1 MQTELAPWIQTQ
13 LRQLLV
19 QRGHAWLL
27 QGPSGLGQ
35 YTLALELAR
44 AWLCEQPHADG
55 ACGACASCHAVN
67 VRTHPDLMALMPEVT
82 LLQTHW
88 PLDEKAQAEIDEKKR
103 KPSKEIRVEAMRQAI
118 EFAQRTSSRERG
130 KVVLVYPAEQM
141 NGVTAN
147 ALLKTLEE
155 PPGDVRFVLAS
166 ESVHQLL
173 PTIRSR
179 CIAHTLQWPTR
190 EVAEPWL
197 VGQGLTPVDAAS
209 LLQAM
214 GDRPE
219 DVLAFGQSARS
230 RAEWS
235 QLPRAVA
242 MGEIDVFKD
251 WSPPD
256 VVDTLQKLCHD
267 ALALAVGADPRFF
280 AAADL
285 VTRGNLRALT
295 DWAQALTRC
304 RRTADHP
311 FNTGLL
317 LEALVAQAHSA
328 LNCTP
333 ELTP

>member
-1 MQTELAPWIQTQ
+1 MQTELAPWIRTQ
-13 LRQLLV
+13 LRQLLL

-44 AWLCEQPHADG
+44 TWLCEQPHADG
-55 ACGACASCHAVN
+55 ACGVCASCHAVD
-67 VRTHPDLMALMPEVT
+67 VRTHADLMVLMPEVT
-82 LLQTHW
+82 LIQTQW
-88 PLDEKAQAEIDEKKR
+88 PLDEKAQAEIDDKKR
-103 KPSKEIRVEAMRQAI
+103 KPSKEIRVEAMRQTV
-118 EFAQRTSSRERG
+118 EFAQRTSSRGRG

-166 ESVHQLL
+166 ESAHQLL

-179 CIAHTLQWPTR
+179 CIAHTMHWPAR
-190 EVAEPWL
+190 ELAVPWL
-197 VGQGLTPVDAAS
+197 LEQGVAPSDAAS
-209 LLQAM
+209 MLRAM

-219 DVLAFGQSARS
+219 DVLAFGPSARS
-230 RAEWS
+230 STVWS
-235 QLPRAVA
+235 QIPRAVA
-242 MGEIDVFKD
+242 RGEVEMFKD
-251 WSPPD
+251 WNPPD

-285 VTRGNLRALT
+285 VTAGNVRALSN
-295 DWAQALTRC
+295 WAQALTRC

-311 FNTGLL
+311 FNAGLM

-328 LNCTP
+328 LNCKPESTP
-333 ELTP
+333 

>member
-1 MQTELAPWIQTQ
+1 MQTELAPWIQAQ

-44 AWLCEQPHADG
+44 AWLCEQPRADG

-88 PLDEKAQAEIDEKKR
+88 PLDEKAQAEIDDKKR
-103 KPSKEIRVEAMRQAI
+103 KASKEIRVEAMRQAV
-118 EFAQRTSSRERG
+118 EFAQRTSSRARG
-130 KVVLVYPAEQM
+130 KVVLIYPAEQM

-155 PPGDVRFVLAS
+155 PPGDVRFVLSS
-166 ESVHQLL
+166 ESAHRLL

-179 CIAHTLQWPTR
+179 CIAHTMHWPAR
-190 EVAEPWL
+190 EAGEAWL
-197 VGQGLTPVDAAS
+197 VGQGVASADAAS
-209 LLQAM
+209 MLRAM

-219 DVLAFGQSARS
+219 EVLAFGPSARS
-230 RAEWS
+230 STPWS

-242 MGEIDVFKD
+242 QGEVDVFKD

-256 VVDTLQKLCHD
+256 VVDALQKLCHD
-267 ALALAVGADPRFF
+267 ALALAVGANPRFF
-280 AAADL
+280 APADL
-285 VTRGNLRALT
+285 VTQGNVRALT

-311 FNTGLL
+311 FNAGLM

-328 LNCTP
+328 LNCKP
-333 ELTP
+333 EHIP

>member
-1 MQTELAPWIQTQ
+1 MQTELAPWIHAQ

-44 AWLCEQPHADG
+44 AWLCEQPHAEG
-55 ACGACASCHAVN
+55 ACGACTSCHAVD

-82 LLQTHW
+82 LLQTQW
-88 PLDEKAQAEIDEKKR
+88 PLDEKAQTEIDDKKR

-118 EFAQRTSSRERG
+118 EFAQRTSSRGRG

-155 PPGDVRFVLAS
+155 PAGEVRFVLAS
-166 ESVHQLL
+166 ESAHQLL

-179 CIAHTLQWPTR
+179 CIAHTLHWPAR
-190 EVAEPWL
+190 KVSVPWL
-197 VGQGLTPVDAAS
+197 VGLGLAPADATS
-209 LLQAM
+209 MLQAT

-219 DVLAFGQSARS
+219 DALAFGQSARS
-230 RAEWS
+230 RTEWS

-242 MGEIDVFKD
+242 KGEIDVFKD

-267 ALALAVGADPRFF
+267 TLALAVGADPRFF

-285 VTRGNLRALT
+285 VTQGNVRALT
-295 DWAQALTRC
+295 DWAQTLMRC

-311 FNTGLL
+311 FNAGLM

-328 LNCTP
+328 LNCTS
-333 ELTP
+333 ESTP